1 MTFAFPDNPAAGPWL
16 LALAGAIFVTLVV
29 CVPLGIRLSRRFAA
43 TIAAALPPDFDSYQ
57 AMPWRLYRLEHGMAL
72 IAIGAALVLCLCIL
86 LSSLAGV
93 SNGPFFYGALLLV
106 PLPGISVLLQL
117 SRKQCRLCGKPL
129 AVYFREE
136 PERETAERVHFCSH
150 CRIRVP

>member
-1 MTFAFPDNPAAGPWL
+1 MDPTADFEVDARSGVHETTEETDTVVFVGPGQELSFTRVIGTEFPVIIGYNEAQAVGGVESMVL
-16 LALAGAIFVTLVV
+16 LE
-29 CVPLGIRLSRRFAA
+29 
-43 TIAAALPPDFDSYQ
+43 DD
-57 AMPWRLYRLEHGMAL
+57 
-72 IAIGAALVLCLCIL
+72 
-86 LSSLAGV
+86 
-93 SNGPFFYGALLLV
+93 
-106 PLPGISVLLQL
+106 SVLLQL